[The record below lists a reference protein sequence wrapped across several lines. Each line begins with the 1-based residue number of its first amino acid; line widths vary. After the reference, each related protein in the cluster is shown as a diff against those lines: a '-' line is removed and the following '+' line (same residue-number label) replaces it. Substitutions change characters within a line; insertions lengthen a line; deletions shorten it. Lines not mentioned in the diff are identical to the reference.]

1 MNHMPALDS
10 ILDEIDELG
19 TDDQEYLVS
28 VVQSR
33 IRDRKRQALAIRA
46 HEALVHIESGMVKS
60 GRFEDLWTD
69 LND

>member
-46 HEALVHIESGMVKS
+46 DEALAHAESGMVKS